1 MTERANETEV
11 KEEHDGH
18 ESEERRA
25 ALEADGV
32 RDPISDHCTCQDPSA
47 VASEEARSDG
57 EPASLTEPEVLC
69 ERPRRTEFFHELAEL
84 RELFPEATLDDLPTE
99 VKESELQLAAAYA
112 LYDCRRRRLREIAEA
127 ENKRNAERSAGG
139 ISDGDDGSYS
149 PDEVRRMTRDEIR
162 KNYDAVLRSM
172 KRWG

>member
-1 MTERANETEV
+1 MTEKHEETEV
-11 KEEHDGH
+11 KEEQDGH
-18 ESEERRA
+18 ESEERGT

-57 EPASLTEPEVLC
+57 VYASLTDPDASD
-69 ERPRRTEFFHELAEL
+69 ERYGRAEFFREVSELQK
-84 RELFPEATLDDLPTE
+84 LFPEAELDALPSE
-99 VKESELQLAAAYA
+99 VRESELPLAAAYA
-112 LYDCRRRRLREIAEA
+112 LYDCRKRRLREIAEA
-127 ENKRNAERSAGG
+127 ENRRNAERAAGG
-139 ISDGDDGSYS
+139 VSDGDGGIYS

-172 KRWG
+172 RRWG